1 MNPSK
6 RNIDTYEEEQ
16 QILDPHRVEEQRVA
30 RLEAESRLASRGIG
44 VEKNDPD
51 ETVADLLDA
60 IERFEN
66 AVERR
71 GGDLM
76 VNRIGSSEPQDPAF
90 VPPVRQPGEDISTY
104 TQRVEIATHLL

>member
-1 MNPSK
+1 MEQK
-6 RNIDTYEEEQ
+6 KVVDDYEEHQ
-16 QILDPHRVEEQRVA
+16 RILDPHRDEEQRRV
-30 RLEAESRLASRGIG
+30 RVETESRLDSRGIE
-44 VEKNDPD
+44 VRPEDPD
-51 ETVADLLDA
+51 EAVADLLDA

-90 VPPVRQPGEDISTY
+90 VPPVRDPGEDIAAY
-104 TQRVEIATHLL
+104 IRQIEAATSRL